1 MMKSVFLSFML
12 IFYAGEASAAYM
24 FGMILDSSSNIL
36 QQPYGASGTLT
47 SMYGNAALSTGKAN
61 FLYGFDGGM
70 LDQYD
75 GVQFQHHSMDVSYN
89 FISKRNITLYTTLE
103 ADIARYGD
111 VTVLNGY
118 DQYGMS
124 LLAKSYI
131 TNSTLLR
138 WKVDVRRRSYKDFDM
153 ESYSQAD
160 TFLRLD
166 RFFSTGITL
175 RGQIDTGIRRYYE
188 RQLTPLTPLLGFRAR
203 IAKSLGARWGVW
215 GEAHMSRLNSSSLQ
229 DRSQLFDDIFID
241 DKYKYSSTG
250 LVFNTKYLLRNSGS
264 IQFKT
269 AVLKRNYGSFQANT
283 FWYLPQTGWE
293 ELEWRVFFL
302 IARRPDFFPER
313 IHPTFEI
320 YYINVDASESDFTY
334 NSTGISIRFELY

>member
-1 MMKSVFLSFML
+1 MKSVFLLFML
-12 IFYAGEASAAYM
+12 IIYAGEATAEYM

-36 QQPYGASGTLT
+36 QRPDGVSGKST
-47 SMYGNAALSTGKAN
+47 SLYSNVAFSPGKAN
-61 FLYGFDGGM
+61 LLYSFDGGI
-70 LDQYD
+70 LDRYD

-89 FISKRNITLYTTLE
+89 FISKKNITLYTVFNVE
-103 ADIARYGD
+103 NARYGD

-118 DQYGMS
+118 KQYGIS
-124 LLAKSYI
+124 VLGKLYL
-131 TNSTLLR
+131 TPSTLLR
-138 WKVDVRRRSYKDFDM
+138 WKGDIQRRSYKDFDM

-160 TFLRLD
+160 TYLRLD
-166 RFFSTGITL
+166 RFFSTGTTL
-175 RGQIDTGIRRYYE
+175 RGQVDAGIRRYYK

-229 DRSQLFDDIFID
+229 DRSQLFDEVFID

-269 AVLKRNYGSFQANT
+269 AVLKRNYGSFKANT
-283 FWYLPQTGWE
+283 SWYLPQTGWK